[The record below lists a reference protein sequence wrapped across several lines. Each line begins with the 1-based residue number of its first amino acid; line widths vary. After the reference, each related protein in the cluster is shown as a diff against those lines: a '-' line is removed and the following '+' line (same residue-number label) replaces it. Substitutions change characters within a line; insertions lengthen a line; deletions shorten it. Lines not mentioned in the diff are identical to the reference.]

1 MDIIILE
8 KVKAMHTR
16 SAMAERVDLPAE
28 LIQEITSSYIHLFTQ
43 NQMYEEANESTASL
57 VKEIDVSL
65 NGENA
70 AKQASLCDLVAQIKK
85 LRRE

>member
-1 MDIIILE
+1 MLEMDIIILE

-16 SAMAERVDLPAE
+16 SAMAERVD
-28 LIQEITSSYIHLFTQ
+28 IHLFTQ